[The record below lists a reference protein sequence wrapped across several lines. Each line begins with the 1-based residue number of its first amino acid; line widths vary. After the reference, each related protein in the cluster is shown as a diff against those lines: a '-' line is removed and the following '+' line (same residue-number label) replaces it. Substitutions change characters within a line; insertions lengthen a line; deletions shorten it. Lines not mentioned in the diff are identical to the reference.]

1 MKSKLKSIAK
11 LIFPIVFWLLVW
23 EILSL
28 IISNDYFLPSVPLTF
43 KTLFTLLKTS
53 EFYKIIF
60 LTLFRVIS
68 GLLLGIVLGIL
79 LASLCHRF
87 ELAKI
92 LVTPMMSVVKATPV
106 ATFIIVLWVLFTKYF
121 SAAALAVFIAVLMV
135 MPIVWQ
141 NTVDAYNSI
150 DPKLSEVCD
159 VFEFSFKKRVKLLI
173 FPALTKYI
181 FPAVITST
189 GLAWK
194 SEIAAEIIAYTKHSI
209 GQEIN
214 DAKSHYQSEEVFAW
228 TLVVILMSILLE
240 FGVKKL
246 LSRYTK

>member
-11 LIFPIVFWLLVW
+11 IILPIAFWLLVW

-28 IISNDYFLPSVPLTF
+28 IVGNDYFLPSVPLTF
-43 KTLFTLLKTS
+43 KTLFILLKTS

-60 LTLFRVIS
+60 LTLLRVIS

-87 ELAKI
+87 GLAKI

-121 SAAALAVFIAVLMV
+121 SAAILAVFIAILMV

-214 DAKSHYQSEEVFAW
+214 DAKNHYQSEEVFAW